1 MGRTNEVDD
10 DAVVFP
16 LQRWI
21 HVGHFEVW
29 FILESRAQEVKFE
42 FKLSS

>member
-10 DAVVFP
+10 DAFVFP
-16 LQRWI
+16 LQWWI
-21 HVGHFEVW
+21 HVGHSEVRL
-29 FILESRAQEVKFE
+29 ILESRAQEVRFA